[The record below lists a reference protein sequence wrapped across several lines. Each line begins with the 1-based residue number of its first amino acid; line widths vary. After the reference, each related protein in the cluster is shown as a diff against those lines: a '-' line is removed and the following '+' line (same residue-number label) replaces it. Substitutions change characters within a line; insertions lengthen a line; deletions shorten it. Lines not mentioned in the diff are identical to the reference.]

1 MIHELQLAEDLAD
14 YEDFINKEEF
24 ANNYLSHYI
33 ADVQR
38 VYCADNRPW
47 VIGYSG
53 GKDSSAVMTLVYMA
67 LLGLEPKD
75 RKKPIFVVSS
85 DTLVETPVVVNHIK
99 DSLAAIEKGA
109 KRDNLPITCHKVVPE
124 SNQTFWTSLLGKGYP
139 APTRSFRWCT
149 ERMKIDPVSNFIKSK
164 VSQFDEVI
172 VVLGSRSQESA
183 SRAQVIAK
191 HKIDGSRLARH
202 TTLANAFIFTP
213 IDTWGV
219 DDVWKILRLC
229 HLESK
234 ETPYGKKNVWSNTYD
249 LEWENPWGS
258 KNLTLWNLY
267 KDSSGQGECPMVID
281 ETTPSCGNSR
291 FGCWTC
297 TVVTKDRA
305 MESLIENGE
314 QWMQPLLEFR
324 DMLAETNVPSNKDE
338 FRNFKRRTGKVH
350 DQIKRLPEEIK
361 DVDNVLK
368 YLREEK
374 TIETKRDG
382 RVYIQDKQTIQVS
395 DTKTLIEIFENDV
408 VVETLI
414 YKKISDGS
422 STKKAWFWS
431 RYIPGPYWLKYRRQ
445 WLRELLEL
453 NKKFKTEGREIE
465 LITIPELHAIR
476 QEWIHDPNEPDWDDS
491 LPVIFNEVYG
501 YDLDWIYDD
510 NASFGKNDAQLVQEL
525 CADFDIAP
533 EMVMKLIELEVSMEG
548 LSRRSGISN
557 KIASLLK
564 QDWGSLEQI
573 KQKHASLQSKAEF
586 DIHQQE
592 IERYNQ
598 QLADIDNQLQKEF

>member
-1 MIHELQLAEDLAD
+1 MIHELKLAEDLAEE
-14 YEDFINKEEF
+14 YQEFINAEEF
-24 ANNYLSHYI
+24 ANNKLSYYV

-53 GKDSSAVMTLVYMA
+53 GKDSSAIMSLIYMA
-67 LLGLEPKD
+67 LLGLEKEQ
-75 RKKPIFVVSS
+75 RHKPVFVVSS

-99 DSLAAIEKGA
+99 DSLAAIQKGA
-109 KRDNLPITCHKVVPE
+109 KRDDLPISCHKVVPE
-124 SNQTFWTSLLGKGYP
+124 SDQTFWSSLLGKGYP

-149 ERMKIDPVSNFIKSK
+149 ERMKIDPVSDFIKSK

-202 TTLANAFIFTP
+202 TTLANAFIYTP
-213 IDTWGV
+213 IDTWAV

-229 HLESK
+229 HLETK
-234 ETPYGKKNVWSNTYD
+234 ETPLGTRNIWKDDYD
-249 LEWENPWGS
+249 LEWENPWGG
-258 KNLTLWNLY
+258 KNLVLWNLY

-305 MESLIENGE
+305 MESLIQNGE
-314 QWMQPLLEFR
+314 EWMAPLLEFR
-324 DMLAETNVPSNKDE
+324 NKLAMTTDPANKAE
-338 FRNFKRRTGKVH
+338 FRNHKRRTG
-350 DQIKRLPEEIK
+350 
-361 DVDNVLK
+361 
-368 YLREEK
+368 
-374 TIETKRDG
+374 
-382 RVYIQDKQTIQVS
+382 RVSYQYAKEGEDIASERKHV
-395 DTKTLIEIFENDV
+395 
-408 VVETLI
+408 
-414 YKKISDGS
+414 
-422 STKKAWFWS
+422 
-431 RYIPGPYWLKYRRQ
+431 PGPYWLKYRRQ

-453 NKKFKTEGREIE
+453 DNKFKAEGREIE
-465 LITIPELHAIR
+465 LITVPELHAIR

-491 LPVIFNEVYG
+491 LPTIFKDVYG
-501 YDLDWIYDD
+501 YDLDWVYDD
-510 NASFGKNDAQLVQEL
+510 NASFGKDDAQLIHEL
-525 CADFDIAP
+525 CNNFDVEP
-533 EMVMKLIELEVSMEG
+533 EMIMKLIELEVSMEG

-564 QDWGSLEQI
+564 RDWGSLEEI

-592 IERYNQ
+592 IERYNE
-598 QLADIDNQLQKEF
+598 QLADLDKQLQKEF

>member
-1 MIHELQLAEDLAD
+1 MIHELKLAEDLAE
-14 YEDFINKEEF
+14 YEDFINAEDF
-24 ANNYLSHYI
+24 ANNKLSHYI

-38 VYCADNRPW
+38 VYCADKRPW

-53 GKDSSAVMTLVYMA
+53 GKDSSAVMSLVYLA

-75 RKKPIFVVSS
+75 RQKPVFVVSS

-109 KRDNLPITCHKVVPE
+109 KRDNLPITCHKVVPKD
-124 SNQTFWTSLLGKGYP
+124 NQTFWANLLGKGYP

-149 ERMKIDPVSNFIKSK
+149 ERMKIDPVSDFIKSK

-219 DDVWKILRLC
+219 DDVWKLLRLC
-229 HLESK
+229 HLETK
-234 ETPYGKKNVWSNTYD
+234 QTPYGPKNIWIDEYD
-249 LEWENPWGS
+249 LEWENPWGG
-258 KNLTLWNLY
+258 KNLVLWNLY

-305 MESLIENGE
+305 MESLIQNGE
-314 QWMQPLLEFR
+314 QWMAPLLEFR
-324 DMLAETNVPSNKDE
+324 NKLSMTTDPANKE
-338 FRNFKRRTGKVH
+338 EYRNHKRRTGKVSYQYAKEGEDIATERKH
-350 DQIKRLPEEIK
+350 
-361 DVDNVLK
+361 V
-368 YLREEK
+368 
-374 TIETKRDG
+374 
-382 RVYIQDKQTIQVS
+382 
-395 DTKTLIEIFENDV
+395 
-408 VVETLI
+408 
-414 YKKISDGS
+414 
-422 STKKAWFWS
+422 
-431 RYIPGPYWLKYRRQ
+431 PGPYWLKYRRQ

-453 NKKFKTEGREIE
+453 DKKFKAEGREIE
-465 LITIPELHAIR
+465 LITVPELHAIR

-491 LPVIFNEVYG
+491 LPTIFKEVYG
-501 YDLDWIYDD
+501 YDLDWVYDD
-510 NASFGKNDAQLVQEL
+510 NASFGKDDAQLIHEL
-525 CADFDIAP
+525 CDNFDIEP
-533 EMVMKLIELEVSMEG
+533 EMIMKLIELEVSMEG
-548 LSRRSGISN
+548 LSHRSGISN

-564 QDWGSLEQI
+564 RDWGSLEEI

-586 DIHQQE
+586 DIHQKE
-592 IERYNQ
+592 IERYND
-598 QLADIDNQLQKEF
+598 QLSELDKLLQKEF

>member
-1 MIHELQLAEDLAD
+1 MMNELQLAEDLAE
-14 YEDFINKEEF
+14 YEDFINAEDF
-24 ANNYLSHYI
+24 ANNKLSHYI

-53 GKDSSAVMTLVYMA
+53 GKDSSAVMSLIYMA
-67 LLGLEPKD
+67 LLGLEAKD
-75 RKKPIFVVSS
+75 RSKPIFVVSS

-99 DSLAAIEKGA
+99 NSLAAIEKGA
-109 KRDNLPITCHKVVPE
+109 KRDNLPISCHKVVPK
-124 SNQTFWTSLLGKGYP
+124 NTQTFWASLLGKGYP

-149 ERMKIDPVSNFIKSK
+149 ERMKIDPVSDFIKSK
-164 VSQFDEVI
+164 VSQFEEVI

-202 TTLANAFIFTP
+202 TTLANAFIYTP

-229 HLESK
+229 HLETQQS
-234 ETPYGKKNVWSNTYD
+234 PYGTKNIWSNKYD
-249 LEWENPWGS
+249 LEWENPWGG
-258 KNLTLWNLY
+258 KNLVLWNLY

-314 QWMQPLLEFR
+314 QWMKELLEFR
-324 DMLAETNVPSNKDE
+324 NNLAETTKPENKDE
-338 FRNFKRRTGKVH
+338 FRNYKRRTGKVSY
-350 DQIKRLPEEIK
+350 QYAK
-361 DVDNVLK
+361 DGEDIASERKHV
-368 YLREEK
+368 
-374 TIETKRDG
+374 
-382 RVYIQDKQTIQVS
+382 
-395 DTKTLIEIFENDV
+395 
-408 VVETLI
+408 
-414 YKKISDGS
+414 
-422 STKKAWFWS
+422 
-431 RYIPGPYWLKYRRQ
+431 PGPYWLKYRRQ

-453 NKKFKTEGREIE
+453 DKKYKAEGREIE
-465 LITIPELHAIR
+465 LITQAELHAIR

-491 LPVIFNEVYG
+491 LPTIFREVYG
-501 YDLDWIYDD
+501 YDLDWVYDD
-510 NASFGKNDAQLVQEL
+510 NASFGKDDAQLIHEL
-525 CADFDIAP
+525 CEDFDIAP
-533 EMVMKLIELEVSMEG
+533 EMILKLIELEMSMEG

-557 KIASLLK
+557 KIATLLK
-564 QDWGSLEQI
+564 QDWGSLEEI
-573 KQKHASLQSKAEF
+573 KQKHTALQSKADF

-592 IERYNQ
+592 IENYTL
-598 QLADIDNQLQKEF
+598 QLTSLDKQLQKEF

>member
-1 MIHELQLAEDLAD
+1 MIHELKLAEDLAEE
-14 YEDFINKEEF
+14 YQEFINTEEF
-24 ANNYLSHYI
+24 ANNKLSHYI

-38 VYCADNRPW
+38 VYCSDNRPW

-53 GKDSSAVMTLVYMA
+53 GKDSSAVMSLVYMA
-67 LLGLEPKD
+67 LLGLEKEQ
-75 RKKPIFVVSS
+75 RHKPVFVVSS

-99 DSLAAIEKGA
+99 DSLDAIQKGA
-109 KRDNLPITCHKVVPE
+109 KRDDLPISCHKVVPE
-124 SNQTFWTSLLGKGYP
+124 SDQTFWSSLLGKGYP

-149 ERMKIDPVSNFIKSK
+149 ERMKIDPVSDFIKSK

-202 TTLANAFIFTP
+202 TTLANAFIYTP
-213 IDTWGV
+213 IDTWAV

-229 HLESK
+229 RLETK
-234 ETPYGKKNVWSNTYD
+234 ETPLGTRNIWKDDYD
-249 LEWENPWGS
+249 LEWENPWGG
-258 KNLTLWNLY
+258 KNLVLWNLY

-305 MESLIENGE
+305 MESLIQNGE
-314 QWMQPLLEFR
+314 EWMAPLLEFR
-324 DMLAETNVPSNKDE
+324 NKLAMTTDPANKE
-338 FRNFKRRTGKVH
+338 EYRNHKRRTGKVSYQYAKEGEDIATERKH
-350 DQIKRLPEEIK
+350 
-361 DVDNVLK
+361 V
-368 YLREEK
+368 
-374 TIETKRDG
+374 
-382 RVYIQDKQTIQVS
+382 
-395 DTKTLIEIFENDV
+395 
-408 VVETLI
+408 
-414 YKKISDGS
+414 
-422 STKKAWFWS
+422 
-431 RYIPGPYWLKYRRQ
+431 PGPYWLKYRRQ

-453 NKKFKTEGREIE
+453 DKKFKAEGREIE
-465 LITIPELHAIR
+465 LITVPELHAIR

-491 LPVIFNEVYG
+491 LPTLFKDVYG

-510 NASFGKNDAQLVQEL
+510 NASFGKDDAQLIREL
-525 CADFDIAP
+525 CDNFDVEP
-533 EMVMKLIELEVSMEG
+533 EMIMKLIELEVSMEG

-564 QDWGSLEQI
+564 RDWGSLEEI

-586 DIHQQE
+586 DIHQKE
-592 IERYNQ
+592 IERYNE
-598 QLADIDNQLQKEF
+598 QLADLDKQLQKEF

>member
-1 MIHELQLAEDLAD
+1 MINDLLLAEDLPEE
-14 YEDFINKEEF
+14 YIEFIENEDF
-24 ANNYLSHYI
+24 ANQKLTHYI

-53 GKDSSAVMTLVYMA
+53 GKDSSAVMSLVYMA
-67 LLGLEPKD
+67 LLGLPEEQ
-75 RKKPIFVVSS
+75 RHKPVFVVSS

-99 DSLAAIEKGA
+99 DSLNAIEKGA
-109 KRDNLPITCHKVVPE
+109 VRDGLPITCHKVVPE
-124 SNQTFWTSLLGKGYP
+124 VEQTFWTSLLGKGYP

-149 ERMKIDPVSNFIKSK
+149 ERMKIDPVSDFIKNK

-202 TTLANAFIFTP
+202 TTLSNAFIYTP
-213 IDTWGV
+213 IDTWAV

-234 ETPYGKKNVWSNTYD
+234 QTPYGVKNIWKDIYD
-249 LEWENPWGS
+249 LEWENPWGG
-258 KNLTLWNLY
+258 KNLVLWNLY

-305 MESLIENGE
+305 MESLIQNGE
-314 QWMQPLLEFR
+314 EWMAPLLEFR
-324 DMLAETNVPSNKDE
+324 NKLSMTTDPANKE
-338 FRNFKRRTGKVH
+338 EYRNHKRRTGKVSYQYAKEGEDIATERKH
-350 DQIKRLPEEIK
+350 
-361 DVDNVLK
+361 V
-368 YLREEK
+368 
-374 TIETKRDG
+374 
-382 RVYIQDKQTIQVS
+382 
-395 DTKTLIEIFENDV
+395 
-408 VVETLI
+408 
-414 YKKISDGS
+414 
-422 STKKAWFWS
+422 
-431 RYIPGPYWLKYRRQ
+431 PGPYWLKYRRQ

-453 NKKFKTEGREIE
+453 DKKFKAEGREIE
-465 LITIPELHAIR
+465 LITVPELHAIR
-476 QEWIHDPNEPDWDDS
+476 QEWIHDPNEPDWEDS
-491 LPVIFNEVYG
+491 LPTIFREVYG
-501 YDLDWIYDD
+501 YDLDWVYDD
-510 NASFGKNDAQLVQEL
+510 NASFGKDDAQLIHEL
-525 CADFDIAP
+525 CDNFDIEP
-533 EMVMKLIELEVSMEG
+533 EMIMKLIELEVSMEG

-564 QDWGSLEQI
+564 RDWGSLEEI

-586 DIHQQE
+586 DIHQKE
-592 IERYNQ
+592 IERYNE
-598 QLADIDNQLQKEF
+598 QLADLDKQLQKEF

>member
-1 MIHELQLAEDLAD
+1 MIHELKLAEDLAE
-14 YEDFINKEEF
+14 YEDFINAEDF
-24 ANNYLSHYI
+24 ANNKLSHYI

-38 VYCADNRPW
+38 VYCADKRPW

-53 GKDSSAVMTLVYMA
+53 GKDSSAVMSLVYLA

-75 RKKPIFVVSS
+75 RQKPVFVVSS

-109 KRDNLPITCHKVVPE
+109 KRDNLPITCHKVVPKD
-124 SNQTFWTSLLGKGYP
+124 NQTFWANLLGKGYP

-149 ERMKIDPVSNFIKSK
+149 ERMKIDPVSDFIKSK

-219 DDVWKILRLC
+219 DDVWKLLRLC
-229 HLESK
+229 HLETK
-234 ETPYGKKNVWSNTYD
+234 QTPYGPKNIWIDEYD
-249 LEWENPWGS
+249 LEWENPWGG
-258 KNLTLWNLY
+258 KNLVLWNLY

-305 MESLIENGE
+305 MESLIQNGE
-314 QWMQPLLEFR
+314 QWMAPLLEFR
-324 DMLAETNVPSNKDE
+324 NKLSMTTDPANKE
-338 FRNFKRRTGKVH
+338 EYRNHKRRTGKVSYQYAKEGEDIATERKH
-350 DQIKRLPEEIK
+350 
-361 DVDNVLK
+361 V
-368 YLREEK
+368 
-374 TIETKRDG
+374 
-382 RVYIQDKQTIQVS
+382 
-395 DTKTLIEIFENDV
+395 
-408 VVETLI
+408 
-414 YKKISDGS
+414 
-422 STKKAWFWS
+422 
-431 RYIPGPYWLKYRRQ
+431 PGPYWMKYRRQ

-453 NKKFKTEGREIE
+453 DKKFKAEGREIE
-465 LITIPELHAIR
+465 LITVPELHAIR

-491 LPVIFNEVYG
+491 LPTIFKEVYG
-501 YDLDWIYDD
+501 YDLDWVYDD
-510 NASFGKNDAQLVQEL
+510 NASFGKDDAQLIHEL
-525 CADFDIAP
+525 CDNFDIEP
-533 EMVMKLIELEVSMEG
+533 EMIMKLIELEVSMEG

-564 QDWGSLEQI
+564 RDWGSLEEI

-586 DIHQQE
+586 DIHQKE
-592 IERYNQ
+592 IERYNE
-598 QLADIDNQLQKEF
+598 QLADLDKQLQKEF

>member
-1 MIHELQLAEDLAD
+1 MINELKLAEDLAD
-14 YEDFINKEEF
+14 YADFINTEDF
-24 ANNYLSHYI
+24 ANNKLSHYI

-38 VYCADNRPW
+38 VYCADKRPW

-53 GKDSSAVMTLVYMA
+53 GKDSSAVMSLVYMA
-67 LLGLEPKD
+67 LLGLKPED
-75 RKKPIFVVSS
+75 RHKPIFVVSS

-99 DSLAAIEKGA
+99 DSLIAIEKGA
-109 KRDNLPITCHKVVPE
+109 KRDQLPITCHKVVPE
-124 SNQTFWTSLLGKGYP
+124 SNQTFWANLLGKGYP

-149 ERMKIDPVSNFIKSK
+149 ERMKIDPVSDFIKSK
-164 VSQFDEVI
+164 VSQYDEVI

-202 TTLANAFIFTP
+202 TTLSNAFIYTP

-229 HLESK
+229 HLETK
-234 ETPYGKKNVWSNTYD
+234 ETPYGTKNIWSDKYD
-249 LEWENPWGS
+249 LEWENPWGG
-258 KNLTLWNLY
+258 KNLVLWNLY

-305 MESLIENGE
+305 MESLIQNGE
-314 QWMQPLLEFR
+314 EWMSPLLEFR
-324 DMLAETNVPSNKDE
+324 NKLSMTTEPANKEE
-338 FRNFKRRTGKVH
+338 FRNYKRRTGKVSYQYAKEGEDIASERKH
-350 DQIKRLPEEIK
+350 
-361 DVDNVLK
+361 V
-368 YLREEK
+368 
-374 TIETKRDG
+374 
-382 RVYIQDKQTIQVS
+382 
-395 DTKTLIEIFENDV
+395 
-408 VVETLI
+408 
-414 YKKISDGS
+414 
-422 STKKAWFWS
+422 
-431 RYIPGPYWLKYRRQ
+431 PGPYWLKYRQQ

-453 NKKFKTEGREIE
+453 DKKFKSEGREIE
-465 LITIPELHAIR
+465 LITAPELQAIR

-491 LPVIFNEVYG
+491 LPTIFREVYG
-501 YDLDWIYDD
+501 YDLDWVYDD
-510 NASFGKNDAQLVQEL
+510 NASFGKGDAQLIHEL
-525 CADFDIAP
+525 CQDFDVEP
-533 EMVMKLIELEVSMEG
+533 EMIMKLIELEVSTEG
-548 LSRRSGISN
+548 LSRRNGISN

-564 QDWGSLEQI
+564 QDWGSLEEI

-586 DIHQQE
+586 DVHQQE

-598 QLADIDNQLQKEF
+598 QLADLDKQLQKEF

>member
-1 MIHELQLAEDLAD
+1 MIHELKLAEDLAEE
-14 YEDFINKEEF
+14 YQEFINAEEF
-24 ANNYLSHYI
+24 ANNKLSYYV

-53 GKDSSAVMTLVYMA
+53 GKDSSAIMSLIYMA
-67 LLGLEPKD
+67 LLGLEKEQ
-75 RKKPIFVVSS
+75 RHKPVFVVSS

-99 DSLAAIEKGA
+99 DSLAAIQKGA
-109 KRDNLPITCHKVVPE
+109 KRDDLPISCHKVVPE
-124 SNQTFWTSLLGKGYP
+124 SDQTFWSSLLGKGYP

-149 ERMKIDPVSNFIKSK
+149 ERMKIDPVSDFIKSK

-202 TTLANAFIFTP
+202 TTLANAFIYTP
-213 IDTWGV
+213 IDTWAV

-229 HLESK
+229 HLETK
-234 ETPYGKKNVWSNTYD
+234 ETPLGTRNIWKDDYD
-249 LEWENPWGS
+249 LEWENPWGG
-258 KNLTLWNLY
+258 KNLVLWNLY

-305 MESLIENGE
+305 MESLIQNGE
-314 QWMQPLLEFR
+314 EWMAPLLEFR
-324 DMLAETNVPSNKDE
+324 NKLAMTTDPANKAE
-338 FRNFKRRTGKVH
+338 FRNHKRRTG
-350 DQIKRLPEEIK
+350 
-361 DVDNVLK
+361 
-368 YLREEK
+368 
-374 TIETKRDG
+374 
-382 RVYIQDKQTIQVS
+382 RVSYQYAKEGEDIASERKHV
-395 DTKTLIEIFENDV
+395 
-408 VVETLI
+408 
-414 YKKISDGS
+414 
-422 STKKAWFWS
+422 
-431 RYIPGPYWLKYRRQ
+431 PGPYWLKYRRQ

-453 NKKFKTEGREIE
+453 DKKYKAEGREIE
-465 LITIPELHAIR
+465 LITVPELHAIR

-491 LPVIFNEVYG
+491 LPTIFKDVYG
-501 YDLDWIYDD
+501 YDLDWVYDD
-510 NASFGKNDAQLVQEL
+510 NASFGKDDAQLIHEL
-525 CADFDIAP
+525 CNNFDVEP
-533 EMVMKLIELEVSMEG
+533 EMIMKLIELEVSMEG

-564 QDWGSLEQI
+564 RDWGSLEEI

-592 IERYNQ
+592 IERYNE
-598 QLADIDNQLQKEF
+598 QLADLDKQLQKEF

>member
-1 MIHELQLAEDLAD
+1 MIHELQLAEDLAE
-14 YEDFINKEEF
+14 YEDFINAEDF
-24 ANNYLSHYI
+24 ANNKLSHYI

-38 VYCADNRPW
+38 VYCTDKRPW

-53 GKDSSAVMTLVYMA
+53 GKDSSAVMSLVYLA

-75 RKKPIFVVSS
+75 RHKPVFVVSS

-109 KRDNLPITCHKVVPE
+109 KRDNLPITCHKVVPKD
-124 SNQTFWTSLLGKGYP
+124 NQTFWANLLGKGYP

-149 ERMKIDPVSNFIKSK
+149 ERMKIDPVSDFIKSK

-219 DDVWKILRLC
+219 DDVWKLLRLC
-229 HLESK
+229 HLETK
-234 ETPYGKKNVWSNTYD
+234 QTPYGPKNIWIDKYD
-249 LEWENPWGS
+249 LEWENPWGG
-258 KNLTLWNLY
+258 KNLVLWNLY

-305 MESLIENGE
+305 MESLIQNGE
-314 QWMQPLLEFR
+314 EWMAPLLEFR
-324 DMLAETNVPSNKDE
+324 NKLSMTTDPAHKE
-338 FRNFKRRTGKVH
+338 EYRNHKRRTGKVSYQYAKEGEDIATERKH
-350 DQIKRLPEEIK
+350 
-361 DVDNVLK
+361 V
-368 YLREEK
+368 
-374 TIETKRDG
+374 
-382 RVYIQDKQTIQVS
+382 
-395 DTKTLIEIFENDV
+395 
-408 VVETLI
+408 
-414 YKKISDGS
+414 
-422 STKKAWFWS
+422 
-431 RYIPGPYWLKYRRQ
+431 PGPYKLKYRRQ
-445 WLRELLEL
+445 WLRELLEMD
-453 NKKFKTEGREIE
+453 KKFKAEGREIE
-465 LITIPELHAIR
+465 LITVPELHAIR

-491 LPVIFNEVYG
+491 LPTIFKEVYG
-501 YDLDWIYDD
+501 YDLDWVYDD
-510 NASFGKNDAQLVQEL
+510 NASFGKDDAQLIHEL
-525 CADFDIAP
+525 CDNFDVAP
-533 EMVMKLIELEVSMEG
+533 EMIMKLIELEVSMEG

-564 QDWGSLEQI
+564 QDWGSLEEI

-586 DIHQQE
+586 DVHQKE
-592 IERYNQ
+592 IDRYNE
-598 QLADIDNQLQKEF
+598 QLADLDKQLQKEF

>member
-14 YEDFINKEEF
+14 YEDFINTEDF
-24 ANNYLSHYI
+24 ANNKLSHYI

-38 VYCADNRPW
+38 VYSADKRPW

-53 GKDSSAVMTLVYMA
+53 GKDSSAVMSLVYLA

-75 RKKPIFVVSS
+75 RHKPVFVVSS

-109 KRDNLPITCHKVVPE
+109 KRDNLPITCHKVVPKD
-124 SNQTFWTSLLGKGYP
+124 NQTFWANLLGKGYP

-149 ERMKIDPVSNFIKSK
+149 ERMKIDPVSDFIKSK

-219 DDVWKILRLC
+219 DDVWKLLRLC
-229 HLESK
+229 HLETK
-234 ETPYGKKNVWSNTYD
+234 QTPYGPKNIWIDEYE
-249 LEWENPWGS
+249 LEWVNPWGG
-258 KNLTLWNLY
+258 KNLVLWNLY

-305 MESLIENGE
+305 MESLIQNGE
-314 QWMQPLLEFR
+314 QWMAPLLEFR
-324 DMLAETNVPSNKDE
+324 NKLSMTTDPANKE
-338 FRNFKRRTGKVH
+338 EYRNHKRRTGKVSYQYAKEGE
-350 DQIKRLPEEIK
+350 DIA
-361 DVDNVLK
+361 
-368 YLREEK
+368 
-374 TIETKRDG
+374 TKRKH
-382 RVYIQDKQTIQVS
+382 V
-395 DTKTLIEIFENDV
+395 
-408 VVETLI
+408 
-414 YKKISDGS
+414 
-422 STKKAWFWS
+422 
-431 RYIPGPYWLKYRRQ
+431 PGPYWLKYRRQ

-453 NKKFKTEGREIE
+453 DKKFKAEGREIE
-465 LITIPELHAIR
+465 LITVPELHAIR

-491 LPVIFNEVYG
+491 LPTIFKEVYG
-501 YDLDWIYDD
+501 YDLDWVYDD
-510 NASFGKNDAQLVQEL
+510 NASFGKDDAQLIHEL
-525 CADFDIAP
+525 CDNFDIEP
-533 EMVMKLIELEVSMEG
+533 EMIMKLIELEVSMEG

-564 QDWGSLEQI
+564 RDWGSLEEI

-586 DIHQQE
+586 DIHQKE
-592 IERYNQ
+592 IERYNE
-598 QLADIDNQLQKEF
+598 QLADLDKQLQKEF

>member
-1 MIHELQLAEDLAD
+1 MIHELKLAEDLAE
-14 YEDFINKEEF
+14 YEDFINAEDF
-24 ANNYLSHYI
+24 ANNKLSHYI

-38 VYCADNRPW
+38 VYCADKRPW

-53 GKDSSAVMTLVYMA
+53 GKDSSAVMSLVYLA

-75 RKKPIFVVSS
+75 RQKPVFVVSS

-109 KRDNLPITCHKVVPE
+109 KRDNLPITCHKVVPKD
-124 SNQTFWTSLLGKGYP
+124 NQTFWANLLGKGYP

-149 ERMKIDPVSNFIKSK
+149 ERMKIDPVSDFIKSK

-219 DDVWKILRLC
+219 DDVWKLLRLC
-229 HLESK
+229 HLETK
-234 ETPYGKKNVWSNTYD
+234 QTPYGPKNIWIDEYD
-249 LEWENPWGS
+249 LEWENPWGG
-258 KNLTLWNLY
+258 KNLVLWNLY

-305 MESLIENGE
+305 MESLIQNGE
-314 QWMQPLLEFR
+314 QWMAPLLEFR
-324 DMLAETNVPSNKDE
+324 NKLSMTTDPANKE
-338 FRNFKRRTGKVH
+338 EYRNHKRRTGKVSYQYAKEGEDIATERKH
-350 DQIKRLPEEIK
+350 
-361 DVDNVLK
+361 V
-368 YLREEK
+368 
-374 TIETKRDG
+374 
-382 RVYIQDKQTIQVS
+382 
-395 DTKTLIEIFENDV
+395 
-408 VVETLI
+408 
-414 YKKISDGS
+414 
-422 STKKAWFWS
+422 
-431 RYIPGPYWLKYRRQ
+431 PGPYWLKYRRQ

-453 NKKFKTEGREIE
+453 DKKFKAEGREIE
-465 LITIPELHAIR
+465 LITVPELHAIR

-491 LPVIFNEVYG
+491 LPTIFKEVYG
-501 YDLDWIYDD
+501 YDLDWVYDD
-510 NASFGKNDAQLVQEL
+510 NASFGKDDAQLIHEL
-525 CADFDIAP
+525 CDNFDIEP
-533 EMVMKLIELEVSMEG
+533 EMIMKLIELEVSMEG

-564 QDWGSLEQI
+564 RDWGSLEEI

-586 DIHQQE
+586 DIHQKE
-592 IERYNQ
+592 IERYND
-598 QLADIDNQLQKEF
+598 QLAELDKLLQKEF